1 MNSGHGM
8 RQADSE
14 TVPAKQGRLA
24 ILIVLHPF
32 VWFMII
38 RISALAVG
46 ECNVRW
52 QSPVSNLRYF
62 AYEVAVL

>member
-8 RQADSE
+8 RQADSG
-14 TVPAKQGRLA
+14 TVPAKQGRFA
-24 ILIVLHPF
+24 ILTV
-32 VWFMII
+32 FMII